1 MRRTMLAA
9 LLLILAAGPVRADHD
24 DFWGQLGHRII
35 GRVASSQLT
44 PAARAAVR
52 QLLPGESLGS
62 VASWADQIRPQRPE
76 TGPWHYVNIPVWDSV
91 FRPATVCP
99 GGDCVIAALER
110 QLAILSD
117 RNKPSAERAEAL
129 KWVVHL
135 VGDMH
140 QPLHVGDRGDRGGN
154 DVKVTYDGKPGN
166 LHAVWDTG
174 LLLATGV
181 SEEQFV
187 VRFERTIRQRGDLGR
202 LTSGSIVDWAME
214 SHAVSRDVAYP
225 FLPTSLDLDERY
237 LAKVRTILE
246 DRMLRA
252 SVRLAALLN
261 KALG

>member
-1 MRRTMLAA
+1 MRRLLLAA
-9 LLLILAAGPVRADHD
+9 LLALSIAAPLRADHD
-24 DFWGQLGHRII
+24 DFWGQVGHRII

-44 PAARAAVR
+44 PAARATVR
-52 QLLPGESLGS
+52 MLLPGESLGS
-62 VASWADQIRPQRPE
+62 VASWADQIRSQQPE
-76 TGPWHYVNIPVWDSV
+76 TAPWHYVNIPIWDSI

-99 GGDCVIAALER
+99 GGNCVIAALER
-110 QLAILSD
+110 QLAIVAD
-117 RNKPSAERAEAL
+117 RSRPRAERAEAL

-154 DVKVTYDGKPGN
+154 DVKLTYDGKPGN
-166 LHAVWDTG
+166 LHAIWDTG

-181 SEEQFV
+181 NEEQYV
-187 VRFERTIRQRGDLGR
+187 VQFERTIRQRGDLAR

-225 FLPTSLDLDERY
+225 FLPTSLELDNRY
-237 LAKVRTILE
+237 LDMVRSILE

-261 KALG
+261 RALG

>member
-1 MRRTMLAA
+1 
-9 LLLILAAGPVRADHD
+9 
-24 DFWGQLGHRII
+24 
-35 GRVASSQLT
+35 
-44 PAARAAVR
+44 
-52 QLLPGESLGS
+52 
-62 VASWADQIRPQRPE
+62 
-76 TGPWHYVNIPVWDSV
+76 
-91 FRPATVCP
+91 
-99 GGDCVIAALER
+99 
-110 QLAILSD
+110 
-117 RNKPSAERAEAL
+117 
-129 KWVVHL
+129 

-166 LHAVWDTG
+166 LHAIWDTG

-181 SEEQFV
+181 SEEQYV
-187 VRFERTIRQRGDLGR
+187 VQFERTIRQRGDLAR

-225 FLPTSLDLDERY
+225 FLPASLELDDRY
-237 LAKVRTILE
+237 LAKVRSILE